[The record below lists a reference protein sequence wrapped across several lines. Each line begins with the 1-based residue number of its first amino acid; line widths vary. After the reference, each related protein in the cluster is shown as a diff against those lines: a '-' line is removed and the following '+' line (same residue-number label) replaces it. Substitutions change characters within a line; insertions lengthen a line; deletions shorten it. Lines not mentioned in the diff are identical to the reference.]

1 MYLDNLALN
10 ANSWA
15 LFQAFQSK
23 PLANEIQDSAFS
35 TNSPNALLL
44 TFMFPDNFSTQFK
57 A

>member
-23 PLANEIQDSAFS
+23 PLANEIQDSA
-35 TNSPNALLL
+35 NSPNALLL